1 MKTSA
6 LIRIFVYSFIALVL
20 TGVLIWGVNGTHN
33 LNFFSFN
40 ILGGSG
46 VSYNDD
52 NYKIGDG
59 EIPKD
64 QVKELEVNWTA
75 GDVKINVFNPEIT
88 GTNEISI
95 SEKSDTSLEE
105 DYEMRY
111 IVEDGV
117 LKIMFAKPKVKFQGI
132 FKSLDKELTINIP
145 INHEL
150 TDVTIDTVSAN
161 IDVES
166 LSLPYEVKLTTVS
179 GDINAN
185 RVDADSMDAETV
197 SGEIRCTEGIFGRT
211 SMESVS
217 GAIYATY
224 LGDGPNNVSM
234 ETVSGS
240 ITLGL
245 PKNAEGFKVDYDRVS
260 GDFDC
265 EFDVK
270 INKNMAMYKNGE
282 NKISLETVSGNM
294 KILAL

>member
-6 LIRIFVYSFIALVL
+6 LIRIFVYAFIALVL
-20 TGVLIWGVNGTHN
+20 TGVLVWGVNGSHN

-40 ILGGSG
+40 LFGGSG
-46 VSYNDD
+46 MSYNDD
-52 NYKIGDG
+52 DYTIGGGDVDKTLVN
-59 EIPKD
+59 EI
-64 QVKELEVNWTA
+64 EVNWTA
-75 GDVKINVFNPEIT
+75 GDVKVNVFNPEIT

-95 SEKSDTSLEE
+95 SEESGTQLEE

-111 IVEDGV
+111 KVEDGV
-117 LKIMFAKPKVKFQGI
+117 LKIMFAKPNVKFQGI
-132 FKSLDKELTINIP
+132 FKSLDKDLTINLP
-145 INHEL
+145 INHDL

-166 LSLPYEVKLTTVS
+166 LSLPYGVKLATVS

-185 RVDADSMDAETV
+185 RLDADSMDAETV

-211 SMESVS
+211 RMESVS

-224 LGDGPNNVSM
+224 LGGAPNDVSM

-240 ITLGL
+240 ITIGF
-245 PKNAEGFKVDYDRVS
+245 PKSTEGFKVDYDKVS

-270 INKNMAMYKNGE
+270 INKNMAIYDNGE
-282 NKISLETVSGNM
+282 NKISLETVSGNL